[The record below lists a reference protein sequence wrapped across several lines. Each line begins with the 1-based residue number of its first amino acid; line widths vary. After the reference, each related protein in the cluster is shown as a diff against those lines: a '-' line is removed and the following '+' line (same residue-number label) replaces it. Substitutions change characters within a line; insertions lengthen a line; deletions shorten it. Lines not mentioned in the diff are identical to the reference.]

1 LIAETVLF
9 ADILDKGGVH
19 MKRKWAVM
27 VIAFLL
33 ISCATSGGQ
42 QRATIPLDDS
52 PNRGPVNAPVTV
64 VEFFDY
70 T

>member
-1 LIAETVLF
+1 LIAEVVLF
-9 ADILDKGGVH
+9 ADILNKGGVY

-42 QRATIPLDDS
+42 QRAAIPLDDS
-52 PNRGPVNAPVTV
+52 PNRGPSNAPVTV
-64 VEFFDY
+64 VEFLDF

>member
-1 LIAETVLF
+1 
-9 ADILDKGGVH
+9 

-33 ISCATSGGQ
+33 ISCATRGGL

-52 PNRGPVNAPVTV
+52 PNMGPANAPVTI
-64 VEFFDY
+64 VEFLDY

>member
-1 LIAETVLF
+1 
-9 ADILDKGGVH
+9 

-52 PNRGPVNAPVTV
+52 PNRGPANAPVTI